1 MGPMNQLKRMFDPT
15 RLITTIVFLVSS
27 MTFSLNKMHFFFHYY
42 YYYQA
47 SLVMTLVSAIVVSLT
62 FYQKQNEC

>member
-42 YYYQA
+42 YYQA

>member
-27 MTFSLNKMHFFFHYY
+27 MSFSLNKMHFFFHY